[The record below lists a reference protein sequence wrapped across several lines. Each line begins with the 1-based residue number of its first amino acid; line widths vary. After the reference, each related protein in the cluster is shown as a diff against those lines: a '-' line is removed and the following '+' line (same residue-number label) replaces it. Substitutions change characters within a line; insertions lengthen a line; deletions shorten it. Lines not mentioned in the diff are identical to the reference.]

1 MISALNTLASA
12 LPAISAYTANTAHN
26 IVNVETEGFKKTQGS
41 FVSNNLGGSIAFKAQ
56 EVNEGVNLSEEVVNL
71 KQAEINYKAVAKA
84 LASIDETE
92 RRVLNTFG

>member
-1 MISALNTLASA
+1 MISAVNNLAAA

-26 IVNVETEGFKKTQGS
+26 IVNADSEGFKKSQGS
-41 FVSNNLGGSIAFKAQ
+41 FVSNNLGGSIAFHAQ
-56 EVNEGVNLSEEVVNL
+56 EVTEGVNLAEEIVNL

-92 RRVLNTFG
+92 RRALNTFG